1 MKNTL
6 FVLFISLIS
15 ISCGQSLT
23 ETDINRINGY
33 WEIEKVE
40 LPDGDK
46 KEYNVNPTID
56 FFEVKNNKGFRQ
68 KVMPQFDGTYQT
80 NNIKETIVI
89 TQENGDYYVNYTTDY
104 GKWKEEIL
112 ELTDSVFVVKN
123 KENLE
128 YHYKRP
134 IAFSVK

>member
-1 MKNTL
+1 MKKIL
-6 FVLFISLIS
+6 FGLFITLIF
-15 ISCGQSLT
+15 ISCKQSVK
-23 ETDINRINGY
+23 ETDVSKINGY

-40 LPDGDK
+40 LPDGGK
-46 KEYNVNPTID
+46 KEYKVNQTVD
-56 FFEVKNNKGFRQ
+56 FFEVKDNKGFRQ
-68 KVMPQFDGTYQT
+68 KVMPQLDGTYQT
-80 NNIKETIVI
+80 NNIRELIVI
-89 TQENGDYYVNYTTDY
+89 TQESGDYYVNYTTDY

-134 IAFSVK
+134 IAFSIK